1 MCVLEFNI
9 YILSLYNSIQMESRH
24 MVLFILPATSY
35 SISRGQKKI
44 ENKQNNFCSTNNANF
59 DYFFG
64 IFK

>member
-1 MCVLEFNI
+1 
-9 YILSLYNSIQMESRH
+9 MESRH

-44 ENKQNNFCSTNNANF
+44 GNKQNNFCSTNNANY
-59 DYFFG
+59 DYFLG